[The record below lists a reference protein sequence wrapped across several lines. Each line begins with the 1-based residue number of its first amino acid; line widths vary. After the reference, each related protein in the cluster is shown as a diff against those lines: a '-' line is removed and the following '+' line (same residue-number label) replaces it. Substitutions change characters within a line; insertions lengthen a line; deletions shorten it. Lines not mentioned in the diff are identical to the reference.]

1 MRERIVKKGKRKQKI
16 FHHEQVKTEKCDKNE
31 VRQ

>member
-16 FHHEQVKTEKCDKNE
+16 FHHEQVKTQKN
-31 VRQ
+31 VITMK